1 MTHIFQRN
9 NGLLDHIF
17 QRNNDLLNHI
27 FLTNNGSFDH
37 IFRRNNGSFL
47 EFLELL
53 DDLNV
58 LELDILETV
67 GKFNN
72 AFILIE

>member
-1 MTHIFQRN
+1 MDHIFLRN

-17 QRNNDLLNHI
+17 LRNNGLL
-27 FLTNNGSFDH
+27 DH
-37 IFRRNNGSFL
+37 IFRRNNGSFF

-67 GKFNN
+67 GKFNMLLPLLN
-72 AFILIE
+72 DN